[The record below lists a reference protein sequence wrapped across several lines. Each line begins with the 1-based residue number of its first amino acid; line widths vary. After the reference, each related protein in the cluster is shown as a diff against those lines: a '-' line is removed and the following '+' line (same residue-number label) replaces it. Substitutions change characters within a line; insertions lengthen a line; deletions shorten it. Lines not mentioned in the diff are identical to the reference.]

1 VFFGEWQPRR
11 ARTPTHTDAMPLA
24 RPPPPPPARPAT
36 ARRALPIHQ
45 LAESVPPLVH
55 FEPRLN
61 PGVAVAAACA
71 AVPPI
76 VFWARIALNAR
87 RKVMEEEAK
96 EAERAARL
104 ARLRGD
110 E

>member
-1 VFFGEWQPRR
+1 MMD
-11 ARTPTHTDAMPLA
+11 PT
-24 RPPPPPPARPAT
+24 T
-36 ARRALPIHQ
+36 ARRALPLHL
-45 LAESVPPLVH
+45 LADAIPPLVH

-87 RKVMEEEAK
+87 RKVMEEEEK
-96 EAERAARL
+96 ETQRAARL